1 MAQFDIVSK
10 SSAGSITLNYEE
22 LETQLKQEL
31 KKYNYEVTEDLI
43 KDAKEDKAKLN
54 KFAKAIDDRRKEI
67 KKEYSQPLVEFE
79 AQMNTLRDLAKDG
92 YNKINDQLNVFEE
105 ERKQVKQ
112 LEIAEYYA
120 SLNFTILSLDRLFN
134 DKWLNKSC
142 NDWKEQLNNKI
153 KQINQDLET
162 IDLFGLSDEEKA
174 EVKGYYLD
182 SLSLTLAR
190 EEFDK
195 QKAYREQL
203 KKSQSNKQEKAVQ
216 EPINQIVQE
225 EQVQQIKKERIVFEV
240 ISTREFFDYVNAG
253 IKKYHPQ
260 IKILERE
267 EV

>member
-1 MAQFDIVSK
+1 MAQFDIVSN
-10 SSAGSITLNYEE
+10 SSAGSISLNYEE

-31 KKYNYEVTEDLI
+31 RKYDYEVTEDLI
-43 KDAKEDKAKLN
+43 KNAKEDKAKLN

-79 AQMNTLRDLAKDG
+79 TQMNTLRDLAKDG

-105 ERKQVKQ
+105 ERKKEKQ
-112 LEIAEYYA
+112 LEIAEYFS
-120 SLNFTILSLDRLFN
+120 SLNFNVLSLYKLF
-134 DKWLNKSC
+134 DVKWLNKSC
-142 NDWKEQLNNKI
+142 NDWREQLNDKI
-153 KQINQDLET
+153 NQIKQDLET
-162 IDLFGLSDEEKA
+162 IDLFGLTDEEKT

-203 KKSQSNKQEKAVQ
+203 KKSQSNKQENTVQ
-216 EPINQIVQE
+216 EPINQIKEEVQH
-225 EQVQQIKKERIVFEV
+225 QQDKKQRIVFEV
-240 ISTREFFDYVNAG
+240 VSTREFFEYVNAG

-260 IKILERE
+260 IKILKKE